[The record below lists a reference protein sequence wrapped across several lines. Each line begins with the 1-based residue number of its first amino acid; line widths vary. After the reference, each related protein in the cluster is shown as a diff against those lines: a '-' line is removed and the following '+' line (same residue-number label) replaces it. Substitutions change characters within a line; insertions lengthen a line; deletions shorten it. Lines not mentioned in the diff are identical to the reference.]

1 MEVSG
6 LLACPLPACVYS
18 RIDLDR
24 TTTTLPG
31 ISTTASL
38 LGATRAVSPPA
49 LRLAFR
55 VFSRRSCPSA
65 FCASEPLS
73 WNFPAVWRIRS
84 GGGHIPQGVSSSPVT
99 VRVQG
104 FSPSSRFRPP
114 LALRVY
120 FTPLTPFRFALQGFP
135 LRESRR
141 DSSSRLCR
149 PAVSPRLRSHR
160 LEDGTNGAPTTM
172 PRVWVRA
179 FPSTSRLCSPSESVA
194 PELVIS
200 VL

>member
-1 MEVSG
+1 MEVAG
-6 LLACPLPACVYS
+6 VLACPLPACAYS
-18 RIDLDR
+18 PFDHDR
-24 TTTTLPG
+24 TTAALPG

-49 LRLAFR
+49 FWLTFR
-55 VFSRRSCPSA
+55 VFSRRSRSSA
-65 FCASEPLS
+65 FCTSEPLS

-135 LRESRR
+135 LRESRW
-141 DSSSRLCR
+141 SSSLHLCR
-149 PAVSPRLRSHR
+149 RAVSPRLRSHR
-160 LEDGTNGAPTTM
+160 LRDGTNGALTTM

-179 FPSTSRLCSPSESVA
+179 FLSTSRLCSPSESVA

-200 VL
+200 AL